1 MHIEVREAAKTY
13 YSGGKK
19 WIDALSGIDLSIRD
33 REFVCLLGPSGC
45 GKSTLLRLI
54 GGIEAASSG
63 TVLCDGKPVVGPSPQ
78 RGFIFQDYAL
88 FPWLTVRQNIRF
100 GLQMRKETKNKSRA
114 IAEQYMQLFGL
125 EEAASLYPKQLSGGM
140 RQRVAI
146 ARALCLQPRLLLM
159 DEPFAALDAMLR
171 HNLQEEMVRVWQR
184 EKVTVVFV
192 THDVEEAIFLA
203 DRIVVMT
210 PRPGTIRAVV
220 PVELPRPRSR
230 TDSRFVE
237 LRAGILRL
245 LYEESRGD
253 KHPMHLS
260 ESMNA
265 DAWANNQSDKMTI
278 PI

>member
-1 MHIEVREAAKTY
+1 MHIEVRQAAKTY
-13 YSGGKK
+13 DSGGRRR
-19 WIDALSGIDLSIRD
+19 IEALSGIDLSIAD

-54 GGIEAASSG
+54 AGIEASSSG
-63 TVLCDGKPVVGPSPQ
+63 SILCDGLPVSGPSPQ

-100 GLQMRKETKNKSRA
+100 GLQMRKETKSESRA
-114 IAEQYMQLFGL
+114 IVERYMQLFGL
-125 EEAASLYPKQLSGGM
+125 TEAAGLYPKQLSGGM

-159 DEPFAALDAMLR
+159 DEPFAALDALLR

-184 EKVTVVFV
+184 EKVTIVFV

-210 PRPGTIRAVV
+210 PRPGTIKAIV

-230 TDSRFVE
+230 TNSRFVE

-245 LYEESRGD
+245 LYEERSGD
-253 KHPMHLS
+253 RPSAQRIEPM
-260 ESMNA
+260 
-265 DAWANNQSDKMTI
+265 DAAAPSYTQSIRTQ
-278 PI
+278 